1 MSCNRKVLVF
11 IDWFYP
17 AFKAGGPITS
27 ISNMI
32 SLLSKDLDFFIVTG
46 DRDLLDTSSFK
57 GVKLDTWLK
66 KSNYSIVYLSKSMR
80 NRQHYNKLFNDV
92 NPCSV
97 YINGIFSYDFSI
109 KPLIYLKNKEVKF
122 INATR
127 GMLGSNSL
135 KIKSLK
141 KKIFLFTM
149 NLFKQYENVVWHLNS
164 ENELNELEINI
175 KSPTNKIIIPNI
187 PRLSKQESPSH
198 KKFKNQLD
206 LVTIC
211 RVLPIK
217 NIHFVLKLLKE
228 IHFKCKYTIVGPIE
242 DMDYYQD
249 CLKLIKKLPDNVE
262 INFSGALNP
271 QETETILNDSD
282 VFISSSL
289 NENYGHS
296 IVEAL
301 GAYKPVLISEHT
313 PWKDLE
319 THRAGADMPLEKNI
333 FIDQLNKFSKMNH
346 NEYILYSNGAKSFY
360 DIYLNPIHYKERYI
374 ELLTV

>member
-27 ISNMI
+27 MSNMI
-32 SLLSKDLDFFIVTG
+32 SLLSKDLDFFIVTS
-46 DRDLLDTSSFK
+46 DRDLLDSSSFK
-57 GVKLDTWLK
+57 GIKLDTWLK
-66 KSNYSIVYLSKSMR
+66 KSNYSIMYLSKSMR

-109 KPLIYLKNKEVKF
+109 KPLIYLKNKEIKF

-141 KKIFLFTM
+141 KKIFLFLM
-149 NLFKQYENVVWHLNS
+149 NFFKQYENVVWHLNS
-164 ENELNELEINI
+164 ENELNELELNI

-187 PRLSKQESPSH
+187 PRLIKQESHPH
-198 KKFKNQLD
+198 KKFKNRLV

-228 IHFKCKYTIVGPIE
+228 INFKCQYTIVGPIE
-242 DMDYYQD
+242 NKDYYQY
-249 CLKLIKKLPDNVE
+249 CLKLIKELPDNVE
-262 INFSGALNP
+262 VNFSGGLKP
-271 QETETILNDSD
+271 QETESILNDSD
-282 VFISSSL
+282 VFLSSSL

-296 IVEAL
+296 IAEAL
-301 GAYKPVLISEHT
+301 GACKPVLISNHT

-319 THRAGADMPLEKNI
+319 THKAGANMPLEKNI
-333 FIDQLNKFSKMNH
+333 FIGQLNKFSKMDN
-346 NEYILYSNGAKSFY
+346 NEYILYCNGAKSFY
-360 DIYLNPIHYKERYI
+360 DTHMNPIQYKKRYI
-374 ELLTV
+374 ELLTA

>member
-66 KSNYSIVYLSKSMR
+66 KPNYSIVYLSKSMR

-149 NLFKQYENVVWHLNS
+149 NLFKQYKNVVWHLNS

-346 NEYILYSNGAKSFY
+346 NEYILYCNGAKSFY
-360 DIYLNPIHYKERYI
+360 DTYMNPIHYKERYI

>member
-242 DMDYYQD
+242 DMNYYQD

>member
-242 DMDYYQD
+242 DMNYYQD

-346 NEYILYSNGAKSFY
+346 NEYILYCNGAKSFY
-360 DIYLNPIHYKERYI
+360 DTYMNPIHYKERYI